1 MNKNLILASAVALA
15 LGACVS
21 TPKQNAA
28 LDSART
34 AVRSAETDT
43 NVSQYAALD
52 LSKAKVE
59 LQAAEDASKQ
69 HQEEDVNQHAYLA
82 MQTAR
87 IAQLHGAA
95 KADDARVANGQAERD
110 QVQLAARSR
119 EVTLA
124 RQDAAAAKTATG
136 VANAAAGAA
145 NAAADLATAQRDQ
158 LQQEMEQLK
167 ATQTARGLMMTLGD
181 VMFDSGKSELKS
193 GAARKLD
200 QLAAFLVAHPN
211 RRLQVDG
218 FTDSVGSAS
227 MNEVLSQRRADSVSS
242 ALVNRGVAA
251 SRIGSKGYGKEY
263 PVASNSEAAG
273 RQLNR
278 RVEVVIANSDNADV
292 GPRTAQMP

>member
-1 MNKNLILASAVALA
+1 MNKKLILASAIALA
-15 LGACVS
+15 LSACAS

-28 LDSART
+28 LDSARA
-34 AVRSAETDT
+34 AVGSAETDT

-87 IAQLHGAA
+87 IAQLHGAT

-110 QVQLAARSR
+110 QIQLAARTR
-119 EVTLA
+119 EVSQA

-145 NAAADLATAQRDQ
+145 TAAADLATAQRDQ
-158 LQQEMEQLK
+158 LQQEMDQLK

-181 VMFDSGKSELKS
+181 VMFDTGKSELKS

-200 QLAAFLVAHPN
+200 QLAVFLVAHPN

-218 FTDSVGSAS
+218 FTDSVGSES
-227 MNEVLSQRRADSVSS
+227 MNQVLSQRRADSVSA
-242 ALVNRGVAA
+242 ALVKLTSPGTVFYRQERVGQF
-251 SRIGSKGYGKEY
+251 GKPYFVLTSY
-263 PVASNSEAAG
+263 PK
-273 RQLNR
+273 
-278 RVEVVIANSDNADV
+278 
-292 GPRTAQMP
+292 P